1 MRCLLPALLALCL
14 SAPAE
19 ATEVWSA
26 ESASGTLMFTDSP
39 QHTGYKLIFT
49 EKPMPPRSKVSQRS
63 FPMLNAWDEEIVEAA
78 ITHGVP
84 PELIKAVMLAESGM
98 NPEARSRSGAMGLMQ
113 LIPSTAK
120 AMGVTDPWDPAQNIQ
135 GGARYLRMM
144 LDRFGDKERAI
155 AAYNAGPG
163 NVVKY
168 NGIPPF
174 EETQVYVPRVMDLYA
189 LFRDERPLTALI
201 PASAPPI
208 PIPRDAAPRKM
219 ELVVQDTE
227 EEGVE

>member
-1 MRCLLPALLALCL
+1 MSARLPLLLLLALA
-14 SAPAE
+14 APAQ

-26 ESASGTLMFTDSP
+26 EGADGTMMFTDSP
-39 QHTGYKLIFT
+39 AHNGYKLIFT
-49 EKPMPPRSKVSQRS
+49 EKPMPPRGKVSRRS
-63 FPMLNAWDEEIVEAA
+63 FPRIDDWDAEIVEAA
-78 ITHGVP
+78 LTHNVQ

-120 AMGVTDPWDPAQNIQ
+120 AMGVVDPWDPAQNIM
-135 GGARYLRMM
+135 GGARYLRLM

-163 NVVKY
+163 AVEKY

-174 EETQVYVPRVMDLYA
+174 EETQIYVPRVMDLYA
-189 LFRDERPLTALI
+189 MFRDERPLTALL
-201 PASAPPI
+201 PVGAPPI
-208 PIPRDAAPRKM
+208 PNPRDEAATRM
-219 ELVVQDTE
+219 ELIVHDTV